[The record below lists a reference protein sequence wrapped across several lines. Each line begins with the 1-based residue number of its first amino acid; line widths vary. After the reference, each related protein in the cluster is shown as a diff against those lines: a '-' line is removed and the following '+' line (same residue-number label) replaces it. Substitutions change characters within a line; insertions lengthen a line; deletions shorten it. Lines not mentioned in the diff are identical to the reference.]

1 MKVMVLV
8 LATEDSEAGKMPTEE
23 LLTQMMK
30 FNEELVAAGIMQAG
44 DGLQPTSKGARV
56 HFDGKDRRVER
67 GPFKLDDSLLAG
79 YWLWEVKSLDE
90 AIAWVK
96 RCPNPMF
103 GPSKIEIRPLYEME
117 DFGEIATPA
126 VLEQQAKLRSEI
138 EKRAKK

>member
-8 LATEDSEAGKMPTEE
+8 LATEDSEAGRMPTEE
-23 LLTQMMK
+23 LLTAMMK
-30 FNEELVAAGIMQAG
+30 YNEELVAAGIMQAG

-56 HFDGKDRRVER
+56 HFDGKERRVER

-79 YWLWEVKSLDE
+79 YWLWEVKSLED

-103 GPSKIEIRPLYEME
+103 GPSTIEIRPLYTME
-117 DFGEIATPA
+117 DFGELATPE
-126 VLEQQAKLRSEI
+126 VLEQQAKLHKEI
-138 EKRAKK
+138 EKQGKK